1 MVEEL
6 YLEHVENLHK
16 LLVCGRNR
24 EDTNPVLHSTT
35 KFPKAEIDTWVSK
48 IHRSPDR
55 ITFQSVLM
63 SYLWFLPTFSTSD
76 MQDLLGGG
84 FTRVILSWYGQLVFP
99 PYIIHDLEHTLIRTH
114 CNEGK
119 SCDQLRC
126 TWTRLQPELWELLL
140 IPQAAVVLS
149 TYIMA

>member
-1 MVEEL
+1 
-6 YLEHVENLHK
+6 
-16 LLVCGRNR
+16 
-24 EDTNPVLHSTT
+24 
-35 KFPKAEIDTWVSK
+35 
-48 IHRSPDR
+48 
-55 ITFQSVLM
+55 
-63 SYLWFLPTFSTSD
+63 